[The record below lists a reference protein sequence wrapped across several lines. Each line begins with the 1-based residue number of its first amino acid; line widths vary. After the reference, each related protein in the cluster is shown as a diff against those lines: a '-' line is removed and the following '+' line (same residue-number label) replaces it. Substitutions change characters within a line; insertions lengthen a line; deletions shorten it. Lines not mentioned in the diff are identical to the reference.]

1 MAPTLKASEVGLK
14 QIQQAR
20 KERGWTIDCG
30 EWLLAASNLMAPDRE
45 WQLGGPYADGCS
57 EATWKRFL
65 RGEKVGTAAFQAF
78 CGVLGFDWRAVVE
91 REDLLALQRDS
102 GLGEETIPDVMVRCD
117 RAEELTILNQW
128 VLQDNCRLIA
138 ILGMG
143 GIGKT
148 TLAIHL
154 ANQLKDRFDRVI
166 WRRLHPAPS
175 ITDQLDKLLS
185 LWHSEA
191 EIPATV
197 DGKISQFIEDLQLQ
211 RCLIVF
217 DGLEALMTANELA
230 GRYGEGYQEYGK
242 LFRLIG
248 SVNHRSCVVV
258 TGTEKSR
265 EIAVL
270 EGKNSPVRCLH
281 MAGLSTKAA
290 KEILRDRGLVEEP
303 AWDELIQRYR
313 GNPLALCIVSATIAE
328 IFNHRASDFL
338 RYNTIF
344 LGGIT
349 EVLAQQFERLSDVE
363 IKLLYQ
369 LAISGEPLD
378 IDGLR
383 EGLAAAALSTSQLM
397 AALQS
402 LAWRSLIEKNS
413 SRTPVTFT
421 LQPVVMKYV
430 INNFGHI

>member
-20 KERGWTIDCG
+20 KERGWTIDC
-30 EWLLAASNLMAPDRE
+30 EKWLLAASHLMAPDRE
-45 WQLGGPYADGCS
+45 WQIGGPYADGCS
-57 EATWKRFL
+57 EATWRRFL
-65 RGEKVGTAAFQAF
+65 RGEKVGTAAFKAF
-78 CGVLGFDWRAVVE
+78 CQVLGCDWRIVVE
-91 REDLLALQRDS
+91 REDLLGLQMDP
-102 GLGEETIPDVMVRCD
+102 GLVGVPDVMVGCD
-117 RAEELTILNQW
+117 RASELAILNQW

-143 GIGKT
+143 GMGKT

-154 ANQLKDRFDRVI
+154 ANQLEDKFDRVI
-166 WRRLHPAPS
+166 WRSLQQSPS
-175 ITDQLDKLLS
+175 IIDQLDQLLN
-185 LWHSEA
+185 LWDGEVLP
-191 EIPATV
+191 EMETV
-197 DGKISQFIEDLQLQ
+197 DAKISRLIEYLHLQ

-217 DGLEALMTANELA
+217 DGLEVLMTANELA
-230 GRYGEGYQEYGK
+230 GRYRESYQEYGK
-242 LFRLIG
+242 LFRKIG
-248 SVNHRSCVVV
+248 SLNHRSCAII
-258 TGTEKSR
+258 TSTEKSR

-281 MAGLSTKAA
+281 VAGLSTKAA
-290 KEILRDRGLVEEP
+290 QEILRDRGLVEEP

-313 GNPLALCIVSATIAE
+313 GNPLALRIISATIAE
-328 IFNHRASDFL
+328 IFNNRASEFL
-338 RYNTIF
+338 RHNTIF

-349 EVLAQQFERLSDVE
+349 EVLDQQFERLSDVE

-378 IDGLR
+378 IEGLR

-413 SRTPVTFT
+413 STSQVTFT

>member
-1 MAPTLKASEVGLK
+1 MAPTLKASEAGLK

-20 KERGWTIDCG
+20 KERGWTIDYE
-30 EWLLAASNLMAPDRE
+30 EWLLAASHLMAPDRE
-45 WQLGGPYADGCS
+45 WRLGGPYADGCS
-57 EATWKRFL
+57 ESTWKRFL
-65 RGEKVGTAAFQAF
+65 RGEKVGAGAFKAF
-78 CGVLGFDWRAVVE
+78 CKVLGCDWRAVVE
-91 REDLLALQRDS
+91 RDDVLGLQMDPGLA
-102 GLGEETIPDVMVRCD
+102 GVPDVTVGCD
-117 RAEELTILNQW
+117 RLSELTTLNQW

-143 GIGKT
+143 GMGKS
-148 TLAIHL
+148 TLAVHL
-154 ANQLKDRFDRVI
+154 ANQLKEQFDRVI
-166 WRRLHPAPS
+166 WRSLHQAPS

-185 LWHSEA
+185 LWHSGA
-191 EIPATV
+191 QIPATV
-197 DGKISQFIEDLQLQ
+197 DGKICQFIEDLQLQ

-230 GRYGEGYQEYGK
+230 GRYGEGYQEYAK
-242 LFRLIG
+242 LFRQIG
-248 SVNHRSCVVV
+248 STNHRSCAVV

-270 EGKNSPVRCLH
+270 EGKTSPVRCLH

-328 IFNHRASDFL
+328 IFNNRASDFL

-349 EVLAQQFERLSDVE
+349 EILDQQFERLSDVE
-363 IKLLYQ
+363 VKLLLQ

-378 IDGLR
+378 MDGLR
-383 EGLAAAALSTSQLM
+383 ERLVSASFSTSELM
-397 AALQS
+397 AALES

-413 SRTPVTFT
+413 SHTPVTFT

-430 INNFGHI
+430 INNFGRI